1 MNALGLGQI
10 IKVEMIWT
18 HGSPPISGSRLNIKL
33 LKGTINS
40 HKQGRTII
48 VPINLIKVIAQIHTI
63 DFWTMLDG
71 CSMSY
76 QALNQGL
83 IVSQNNHETL
93 FPRTL
98 TQFEAYRRDRTIFIK
113 IILTTVYG
121 QAKTNLTILKPFVDM
136 KSSILRIPDH

>member
-1 MNALGLGQI
+1 
-10 IKVEMIWT
+10 MIWT
-18 HGSPPISGSRLNIKL
+18 HGSTPIGGSRLNIKL

-98 TQFEAYRRDRTIFIK
+98 TQFEAYRRDRTILIK

-136 KSSILRIPDH
+136 KSSIPRYQITKSTYELEPIII